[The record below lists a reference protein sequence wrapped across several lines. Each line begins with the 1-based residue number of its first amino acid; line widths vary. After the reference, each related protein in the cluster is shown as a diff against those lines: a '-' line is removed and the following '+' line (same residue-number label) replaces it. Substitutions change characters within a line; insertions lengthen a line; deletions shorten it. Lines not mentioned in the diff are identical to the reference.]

1 MAGPRRVAFPGWIE
15 NDMRPALIARGTALA
30 GILAC
35 GLGVSG
41 CATVAPSVDPSAGP
55 PRTYGGG
62 RAIQDFPR
70 SANVVSATVAE
81 AMDDLKMT
89 GIKRS
94 RDGTVFKIDARTADN
109 RPVMVTVRPHQEHA
123 RVGCRIGWF
132 GDEPLSRAMME
143 RVGIRLEL
151 LPPAPIPATP
161 PSSPAPNPFLAR
173 DSAVKDDMIREMVD
187 APYRDRVAPQ

>member
-1 MAGPRRVAFPGWIE
+1 
-15 NDMRPALIARGTALA
+15 MRPELTARGTTLA
-30 GILAC
+30 GLFAC
-35 GLGVSG
+35 GLWLSG
-41 CATVAPSVDPSAGP
+41 CATVAPGVDPSADP

-62 RAIQDFPR
+62 RAVQQFPR

-89 GIKRS
+89 GIKRT
-94 RDGTVFKIDARTADN
+94 RDGSVFKIDARTADN
-109 RPVMVTVRPHQEHA
+109 RPVMVTVRPHQEQA

-132 GDEPLSRAMME
+132 GDEPLSKAIME

-151 LPPAPIPATP
+151 LPPAPIPETP
-161 PSSPAPNPFLAR
+161 PSAPAPNPFLMR

-187 APYRDRVAPQ
+187 APYRDRVSPL

>member
-1 MAGPRRVAFPGWIE
+1 MKPE
-15 NDMRPALIARGTALA
+15 LIARGTALTGA
-30 GILAC
+30 FAC
-35 GLGVSG
+35 GLWLSG
-41 CATVAPSVDPSAGP
+41 CATVAPGVEQTTGP
-55 PRTYGGG
+55 TRSYGGG
-62 RAIQDFPR
+62 RAIQEFPR
-70 SANVVSATVAE
+70 SATIVSATVAE

-94 RDGTVFKIDARTADN
+94 RDGTVFKIDARTADD

-132 GDEPLSRAMME
+132 GDELLSKAIME

-151 LPPAPIPATP
+151 LPPAPIPETP
-161 PSSPAPNPFLAR
+161 PSAPAPNPFLAR